1 MPLRFQ
7 NPSGIA
13 PPPGNGYTH
22 VVEATGAGRTI
33 YVAGQL
39 GLRPSGEV
47 AGDMRA
53 QTVQAFENLKMAL
66 AAAGANLSHVV
77 KTTNF
82 LTDIAD
88 LPVFRE
94 VRDQYLGD
102 PKPASTTLSI
112 SALAKP
118 GALIE
123 IEAIAFVPD

>member
-7 NPSGIA
+7 NPPEIA

-22 VVEATGAGRTI
+22 VVETTGVGRTI

-39 GLRPSGEV
+39 GLKPSGEV

-53 QTVQAFENLKMAL
+53 QTVQAFENLKVAL
-66 AAAGANLSHVV
+66 RAAGADFSHVV

-88 LPVFRE
+88 LPIFRE
-94 VRDQYLGD
+94 VRDQYLAD

-112 SALAKP
+112 SALARP
-118 GALIE
+118 DAVIE